1 MTSSDSLERFE
12 EYRRTRNRSLR
23 DELVAEHAGL
33 AHAQAKRY
41 SGRGEAMDDLRQV
54 AMLGLFK
61 AVERFEPDR
70 GFAFSTFA
78 VPTIVGELKR
88 HFRDHGWAVRV
99 PRSLQELAL
108 RVNTTVAELS
118 HTLGHSPSVDD
129 VARAI
134 DVSVEDV
141 LEAMEAGRSF
151 SADSLDAPYGEDGSP
166 RFERALGVSDP
177 ELEHVERRMLVE
189 AALEVLPAREQQIV
203 RLRFEEGLSQTEIA
217 ARVGISQMHVSRL
230 LASSLR
236 LMREHLSAS

>member
-108 RVNTTVAELS
+108 RVNATVAELS

-129 VARAI
+129 VARAL
-134 DVSVEDV
+134 DVSVEEV
-141 LEAMEAGRSF
+141 LEAMEASRSF
-151 SADSLDAPYGEDGSP
+151 SADSLDAPHGEDGSP
-166 RFERALGVSDP
+166 RFERALGVTDP
-177 ELEHVERRMLVE
+177 ELEHVEQRMLVE
-189 AALEVLPAREQQIV
+189 AALEVLPAREQEIV

-230 LASSLR
+230 LSSSLR